1 MSVDGWTA
9 DAVLKDHFRCPD
21 EYDVFRSSGPLLSD
35 PGFFRF
41 GKGAVC
47 YGRNAR
53 GHRPKSFRVADDLY
67 DALAETVAHNGK
79 VALPFDPNEA
89 IENLRWERY
98 IPADKGTL
106 WSIIQKPYYLFR
118 PFMSVSFR
126 KHFQRAYLKRW
137 RRIAF
142 PRWPVDT
149 TVENIFEQLVLLS
162 LESRHERQMPFV
174 WFWPEGYSGCLILTH
189 DIETAAGRDF
199 SHKLADIDAEFGMKS
214 SFQIVPE
221 KSYEV
226 TPDFLQSL
234 RGRGAEI
241 NLHGLT
247 HDGQL
252 FRNRRRFLQQAER
265 INRYAKE
272 YGAAGFRSPV
282 LYRNLKWYADMNLS
296 YDMSV
301 PNVAHLDPQRGG
313 CCTVMPYFVGDMLEL
328 PLTMIQDYTLFNLLG
343 ERSIKLWKQQIDL
356 VLEKHGLLSFNVHP
370 DYVMS
375 EPYCSLYRELLQHL
389 LQVCLDHNVWI
400 ALPGEVDGWW
410 RLRRQME
417 VAIDQRQSPC
427 LAAPHTEQ
435 GVMAWAHAEAGG
447 IAYAVPRSKTAI
459 LSRSAMRHV
468 FSFSGVSR

>member
-9 DAVLKDHFRCPD
+9 AAVLKDHYRCPD
-21 EYDVFRSSGPLLSD
+21 EHDVFGPSGPLVSA

-41 GKGAVC
+41 GKDTVC
-47 YGRNAR
+47 YGRNSPGR
-53 GHRPKSFRVADDLY
+53 GRKSFRCADDLY
-67 DALAETVAHNGK
+67 DALAETVVGEGK
-79 VALPFDPNEA
+79 VALPFDPSDA

-98 IPADKGTL
+98 IPTDKGVL
-106 WSIIQKPYYLFR
+106 WSVIQKPYYFFR
-118 PFMSVSFR
+118 PLMSVSFR
-126 KHFQRAYLKRW
+126 KHFQRAYLKS
-137 RRIAF
+137 RRQITF

-149 TVENIFEQLVLLS
+149 TVENLFEQLVLLS

-199 SHKLADIDAEFGMKS
+199 SHKLADIDAAFGMKS

-226 TPDFLQSL
+226 TPDFLESL

-252 FRNRRRFLQQAER
+252 FRNRRRFLLQAER

-272 YGAAGFRSPV
+272 YGAAGFRCPV
-282 LYRNLKWYADMNLS
+282 LYRNLNWYADLKLS

-301 PNVAHLDPQRGG
+301 PNVAHLDPQPGG
-313 CCTVMPYFVGDMLEL
+313 CCTIMPYFVGDMLEL
-328 PLTMIQDYTLFNLLG
+328 PLTMTQDYALFNILG
-343 ERSIKLWKQQIDL
+343 ERSIKLWEQQID
-356 VLEKHGLLSFNVHP
+356 VVIAKHGLLSFNIHP

-389 LQVCLDHNVWI
+389 LQVCVERDIWI
-400 ALPGEVDGWW
+400 ALPGEVDRWW
-410 RLRRQME
+410 RRRRQME
-417 VAIDQRQSPC
+417 IAIGQRQSPY
-427 LAAPHTEQ
+427 LVAPQEEQ
-435 GVMAWAHAEAGG
+435 AVMAWAHAEAGR
-447 IAYAVPRSKTAI
+447 IVYEVPKGKTAI
-459 LSRSAMRHV
+459 LSRSA
-468 FSFSGVSR
+468 